1 MSTFLAPEA
10 APFLIAALM
19 LLAIATVEGFGL
31 LIGMSAS
38 HWLDSLLHH
47 PVDATHADGVHGPFE
62 SWLGWLH
69 VGKVPVLAL
78 IVMFLAAF
86 TIVGFAVNMVV
97 HGVFG
102 FYLPAL
108 FGAPIA
114 FLAALPVVRI
124 TGSALIRIM
133 PKDETSAVSLDSLV
147 GRIATVVSGTARL
160 GFPAQAKT
168 TSENGQVIY
177 VMVEPDNSDISFA
190 SGEPVLLVKRLTAT
204 KFQGIRNPKP
214 DLL

>member
-1 MSTFLAPEA
+1 MSTLLAPEA

-19 LLAIATVEGFGL
+19 LLAIAAVEGFGL

-47 PVDATHADGVHGPFE
+47 PVDGGHADGMHGPFE

-86 TIVGFAVNMVV
+86 AIVGFVLNMVV
-97 HGVFG
+97 HGLFG
-102 FYLPAL
+102 FYLPVL

-114 FLAALPVVRI
+114 FVAALPVVRV
-124 TGSALIRIM
+124 TGSALMRVM